1 MAKPKVK
8 NPDEF
13 ILKNE
18 ADKDE
23 LAISTAHHLAQSTIG
38 ASSAKVMNFNGVIP
52 NEGIS
57 LEYTKQLREELFHD
71 IKNGD
76 LTLIEEMLTS
86 QAYAL
91 NMAFNSL
98 AARATRQKDVS
109 TTQMLMNLSLKA
121 QNQSRATLDS
131 LIALKQPNNTQFIK
145 QTNITNGNQQVNNL
159 IEKSQFSQN
168 KLIKDINETLDSG
181 GTAAPKRINSNMEAL
196 GEINRS
202 SNSRRKAKS
211 REKCR

>member
-1 MAKPKVK
+1 MAKPKIT

-13 ILKNE
+13 ILKHE
-18 ADKDE
+18 ANKDE

-57 LEYTKQLREELFHD
+57 LEYTKQLLEELFQD

-131 LIALKQPNNTQFIK
+131 LVALKQPNNTQFIK
-145 QTNITNGNQQVNNL
+145 QANIANGNQQVNNFP
-159 IEKSQFSQN
+159 EKNITPQN
-168 KLIKDINETLDSG
+168 ELLRSKNAKLDPGRK
-181 GTAAPKRINSNMEAL
+181 TAPERVNSALEAL
-196 GEINRS
+196 DEVDR
-202 SNSRRKAKS
+202 
-211 REKCR
+211 C